1 MSIPKIIH
9 LCWLSGDP
17 YPEKIQTCIDSW
29 KKNLPDW
36 EIMIWD
42 TNKFDVNS
50 TEWTKQAFA
59 EKKYAFVA
67 DYIRFYALYNYG
79 GVYLDSDVEV
89 LK

>member
-1 MSIPKIIH
+1 
-9 LCWLSGDP
+9 
-17 YPEKIQTCIDSW
+17 
-29 KKNLPDW
+29 
-36 EIMIWD
+36 MIWD

-59 EKKYAFVA
+59 EKKFAFVA

-89 LK
+89 LKSFNDLLQYDSFFKDSLITCCL